1 MKNTLFTVIL
11 AALFFTPAAN
21 AQGLKNLGN
30 AVKNA
35 AQGVSNSGAQGG
47 ANGVVYYVSATG
59 SGRADGLSASTPKKE
74 LQAVLNLIKE
84 KGQNGATV
92 RVAEGN
98 YLGYLD
104 AGYIEISNWITLE
117 GGWNTTFTD
126 RDPLKYQTKI
136 EPTQQQL
143 GTNGKKGLITL
154 SGLDNINEVVSG
166 TVIIDGFMLNL
177 GYENNY
183 KPADPSDERNGC
195 PKGCETGRMIDD
207 PGNQPEHQIIKGEGA
222 IAGNVIIRNCLIAN
236 ATYFGIQFNTRCGE
250 IEIYY
255 NVIISNRYGGVR
267 IVGWSKDGTKSHVD
281 FHHNTVAFSWCREK
295 LMEDMGYGYEFMNK
309 VNADVHHNIFA
320 CNNYAALARTR
331 ALSGPDAKIEAKKVT
346 NVFDN
351 CFFMN
356 AADLQLP
363 SSGGGKWTNV
373 ACKDFENV
381 DEKILP
387 KYEGNVELKSGDSF
401 VEALDQDYL
410 KGFATL
416 KVVSSSSFD
425 ANSAANQ
432 FRQAMGMNM
441 RGTEI
446 NRVSMYGNRY
456 NYDKAL
462 KLFGAKSG
470 VGAQKAK

>member
-1 MKNTLFTVIL
+1 MRKSFFALPL
-11 AALFFTPAAN
+11 AAL
-21 AQGLKNLGN
+21 LS
-30 AVKNA
+30 
-35 AQGVSNSGAQGG
+35 VSNVDAFASDYLVDDPESSNAPAETSAEQST
-47 ANGVVYYVSATG
+47 GVIYYVSAAG
-59 SGRADGLSASTPKKE
+59 SGRANGLSASSPKKD
-74 LQAVLNLIKE
+74 LQAILNAIKD
-84 KGQNGATV
+84 KGENGATV

-98 YLGYLD
+98 YLGNLD
-104 AGYIEISNWITLE
+104 AGYIEINNFITLE
-117 GGWNTTFTD
+117 GGWNSTFTE

-143 GTNGKKGLITL
+143 GTNAGKGLITIK
-154 SGLDNINEVVSG
+154 GLDNINYKVGG
-166 TVIIDGFMLNL
+166 TLKIDGFMLNM
-177 GYENNY
+177 GFENNY
-183 KPADPSDERNGC
+183 KPANPKDERNGC
-195 PKGCETGRMIDD
+195 PEGCETGRMLDD
-207 PGNQPEHQIIKGEGA
+207 PGSQPEHQIIKGEGA
-222 IAGNVIIRNCLIAN
+222 IAGNVIICNCLIAN
-236 ATYFGIQFNTRCGE
+236 ATYFGIQFNSRCGK
-250 IEIYY
+250 IEIYN

-267 IVGWSKDGTKSHVD
+267 IDGWSKDGTQTQVD
-281 FHHNTVAFSWCREK
+281 FHHNTVAFNWCRDK
-295 LMEDMGYGYEFMNK
+295 LMTDMGYGYEFMNK

-346 NVFDN
+346 NVFNN

-363 SSGGGKWTNV
+363 GQGGGKWLNV

-387 KYEGNVELKSGDSF
+387 KYEGNMELKSGDSF
-401 VEALDQDYL
+401 VNTLDQAYL

-441 RGTEI
+441 RGTEV

-456 NYDKAL
+456 NYEKSL
-462 KLFGAKSG
+462 KLFGAKQG
-470 VGAQKAK
+470 YGAQKVK